1 MIECAESPI
10 FIPNT
15 ECDSCTEYTQELS
28 AVQSQIAA
36 LENSKQPK
44 MTAKSPIA
52 INNNQIQLSQTYIDN
67 VQNGIDSAQAT
78 AASKQDPIICLDPI
92 QKQGDTLSLGPLFIV
107 KQFTC
112 TYSIQPY
119 GYADLTPQQF
129 GIPNGTPVGYK
140 ALTLR
145 QLSSGDNFVSITSWT
160 GSAISQGS
168 KFATFANHSQT
179 FLNPTALTQIVFVKE
194 SLIDPSSVQ

>member
-10 FIPNT
+10 FIPTT
-15 ECDSCTEYTQELS
+15 ECDSCTEFSQDLASTNTQVAYLKDRMTTAEGDIDS
-28 AVQSQIAA
+28 
-36 LENSKQPK
+36 LEN
-44 MTAKSPIA
+44 AVA
-52 INNNQIQLSQTYIDN
+52 
-67 VQNGIDSAQAT
+67 G
-78 AASKQDPIICLDPI
+78 KQDTISVTEPL
-92 QKQGDTLSLGPLFIV
+92 QKQGNTLSLGPLFII

-112 TYSIQPY
+112 TYGIQPY
-119 GYADLTPQQF
+119 GYVDLTPQQF

-160 GSAISQGS
+160 ASAISQGS
-168 KFATFANHSQT
+168 KFATFVNHTQT
-179 FLNPTALTQIVFVKE
+179 FINPTALAQIVFVKE